1 VWRRDLPDP
10 TPPESAVGG
19 LCLPA
24 PRPPSMRPGG
34 PTEARHAWIAV
45 SPPSQSGLSAMC
57 GRHAHCE
64 KRLIRGSRRLLR
76 VPIGGALPISKGF
89 DSVHGPTN
97 ISRHAVASHSRGVV
111 QIDSFSFLNDC
122 EKPTLIV
129 GPHVAF
135 LSVPYSILFG
145 FVRPMRELSR
155 MGSALDRPHFR
166 SGMGSDRLRPH
177 F

>member
-1 VWRRDLPDP
+1 MKRGNFTSEIES
-10 TPPESAVGG
+10 TPCV
-19 LCLPA
+19 
-24 PRPPSMRPGG
+24 
-34 PTEARHAWIAV
+34 
-45 SPPSQSGLSAMC
+45 
-57 GRHAHCE
+57 
-64 KRLIRGSRRLLR
+64 R
-76 VPIGGALPISKGF
+76 VPFGSAKIGQSA
-89 DSVHGPTN
+89 